1 MGPFETGDLTGL
13 DVSLNAYMNIYN
25 ETKDPK
31 FFPPMLLRRKV
42 KAGHL
47 GKKVG
52 IGWYR
57 YDDKGNRIGPA

>member
-1 MGPFETGDLTGL
+1 
-13 DVSLNAYMNIYN
+13 MNIYN